1 MGFLLHRPSHLM
13 AWRGAEVGGG
23 GPHIHDDIGVCTIH
37 VEGVF
42 VHVNKA
48 DIWGGKPESTK
59 NLRACGAQKKQ
70 KKISPAFGRH
80 PSASG
85 GYPD

>member
-1 MGFLLHRPSHLM
+1 M

-48 DIWGGKPESTK
+48 DIWGGETCIHKKFSRLRRAVIYVYILLK
-59 NLRACGAQKKQ
+59 KSIRACGAQ
-70 KKISPAFGRH
+70 
-80 PSASG
+80 
-85 GYPD
+85 

>member
-1 MGFLLHRPSHLM
+1 M

-48 DIWGGKPESTK
+48 DM
-59 NLRACGAQKKQ
+59 NAQKNFA
-70 KKISPAFGRH
+70 PAAR
-80 PSASG
+80 
-85 GYPD
+85 

>member
-48 DIWGGKPESTK
+48 DM
-59 NLRACGAQKKQ
+59 NAQKFSRLRREKKP

>member
-48 DIWGGKPESTK
+48 DIWGGET
-59 NLRACGAQKKQ
+59 
-70 KKISPAFGRH
+70 
-80 PSASG
+80 
-85 GYPD
+85 

>member
-1 MGFLLHRPSHLM
+1 M

-48 DIWGGKPESTK
+48 DIWEGET
-59 NLRACGAQKKQ
+59 
-70 KKISPAFGRH
+70 
-80 PSASG
+80 
-85 GYPD
+85 

>member
-1 MGFLLHRPSHLM
+1 M

-23 GPHIHDDIGVCTIH
+23 GPHIHHDIGVCTIH

-48 DIWGGKPESTK
+48 DM
-59 NLRACGAQKKQ
+59 NAQKIFAPAAR
-70 KKISPAFGRH
+70 KKAKKNFAGLRPAPFSLRRL
-80 PSASG
+80 P
-85 GYPD
+85 